1 VLSDS
6 RVLLLGLDGAAFPT
20 LQPLL
25 DGGTMPFLAS
35 LLEVGARAPLASTP
49 HPISPAAWASIIT
62 GRTPGQHGVFDFVRV
77 GRSGNRLSYSLV
89 TSADLRAETVF
100 SRAARYGRTVT
111 ALNFPCMFP
120 TPELPGNIVPG
131 YVPWTYLA
139 RAVRP
144 RGLFTHL
151 KERAGLDPRKL
162 AVDWELE
169 RTAVQGLPADELAR
183 WVQLHIDRERQ
194 WFAILRYLMLEEPTD
209 LTAVVFDG
217 VDRIQ
222 HLCLHLFPRAA
233 DEVIGTNGST
243 VKHLLVEYFQLLDD
257 FLAEAVRLIGSDA
270 HVFVVSDHGAET
282 AGDRVFYAN
291 AWLAE
296 HGYLRWKDAMPI
308 DADGRLAMNGNT
320 ESALLFDWDAT
331 FAAAL
336 TSSSNAIHILRS
348 THTGEP
354 GVTDEDYPAF
364 RARLVGELVDA
375 TDPDTGE
382 PIVDRVLLR
391 EQAFRGA
398 VVDQAPDITL
408 VLRSPGFLSVLP
420 SREIVQPRRTPYGT
434 HSPEGIFL
442 LAGPG
447 VRAGV
452 ERPRLAV
459 HDVAACVVHALGL
472 PVPHEWE
479 GKPALDAYDDD
490 WLRRH
495 PMEMAQ
501 TVCDQDRPT
510 VSSEIGLDEAGE
522 AAVVERLRMLGYV
535 E

>member
-1 VLSDS
+1 MLSDN
-6 RVLLLGLDGAAFPT
+6 RVLLLGLDGAGFPI

-77 GRSGNRLSYSLV
+77 GQSGGRLSYSLV

-139 RAVRP
+139 RAMRP

-151 KERAGLDPRKL
+151 KEHAGLDPRKL

-194 WFAILRYLMLEEPTD
+194 WFAILRYLMLEQPAD

-222 HLCLHLFPRAA
+222 HLCLHLFPGGAHEFDSA
-233 DEVIGTNGST
+233 DCPDAQR
-243 VKHLLVEYFQLLDD
+243 LLVEYFRLLDD
-257 FLAEAVRLIGSDA
+257 FLAEAVRMIGSDA
-270 HVFVVSDHGAET
+270 HVFVVSDHGAEV

-291 AWLAE
+291 AWLAQ
-296 HGYLRWKDAMPI
+296 HGYLRWKDDVPI

-320 ESALLFDWDAT
+320 ESALLFDWDT
-331 FAAAL
+331 
-336 TSSSNAIHILRS
+336 TSAEH
-348 THTGEP
+348 
-354 GVTDEDYPAF
+354 
-364 RARLVGELVDA
+364 
-375 TDPDTGE
+375 
-382 PIVDRVLLR
+382 
-391 EQAFRGA
+391 
-398 VVDQAPDITL
+398 
-408 VLRSPGFLSVLP
+408 
-420 SREIVQPRRTPYGT
+420 
-434 HSPEGIFL
+434 
-442 LAGPG
+442 
-447 VRAGV
+447 
-452 ERPRLAV
+452 
-459 HDVAACVVHALGL
+459 
-472 PVPHEWE
+472 
-479 GKPALDAYDDD
+479 
-490 WLRRH
+490 
-495 PMEMAQ
+495 
-501 TVCDQDRPT
+501 
-510 VSSEIGLDEAGE
+510 
-522 AAVVERLRMLGYV
+522 
-535 E
+535 